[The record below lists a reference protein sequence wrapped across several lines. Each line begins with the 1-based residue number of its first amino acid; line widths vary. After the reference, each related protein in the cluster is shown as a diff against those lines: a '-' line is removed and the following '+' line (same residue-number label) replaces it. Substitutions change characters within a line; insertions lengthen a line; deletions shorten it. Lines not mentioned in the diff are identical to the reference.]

1 MTKRNL
7 EHLQKLLRPQVL
19 PSNIEKDLI
28 THPAVEDVAVVG
40 LPHEL
45 DMELPVAFI
54 VLKAGKSAT
63 AEELIKFVEGR
74 FSVTSIIFQMSCSGE
89 TLHQIFSTY
98 VENNYPDKQ
107 HIP

>member
-54 VLKAGKSAT
+54 VLKPGKSAT
-63 AEELIKFVEGR
+63 AEELIKFVEGKFFFNIKNIFR
-74 FSVTSIIFQMSCSGE
+74 WFFSVTNPSN
-89 TLHQIFSTY
+89 HFSQ
-98 VENNYPDKQ
+98 K
-107 HIP
+107 